1 MKTTFITPLLV
12 CSLSICASAATIVV
26 DNTVDPGDGICGS
39 PGCTL
44 REAITA
50 ANTNPGADI
59 INFNIPGGGVQT
71 ITPTSNLP
79 NITDPVTIDG
89 YTQPGASEN
98 TLAIGN
104 DAVLLIELNGGNSVT
119 TPSIQVSD
127 CTIRGLVINRFIT
140 TGILVGNVANEISN
154 TLIEGNFIGTNAAGT
169 TDLGNAGYGVILNN
183 ASNNVVGGTTPAA
196 RNLISG
202 NGLTGVYMITGTGNV
217 VAGNYIGTNAD
228 GIAALPNDE
237 NGVQMFSDASGDTV
251 GGELPGAGNLISGN
265 GQHGINITDG
275 GGGVS
280 GGNNIIDGNLIGTD
294 ATGTAALGNIQNG
307 IEIENSPDNTIGSI
321 EIGARNVISGN
332 DSGVQIDGAT
342 ASGNLVLGNFIGTN
356 AAGDAEL
363 GNDQNG
369 VVIVDAPDTIIGGE
383 AAGAGNV
390 ISGNGFGIQIVGAE
404 AVGTQVQGN
413 LIGTAATG
421 TVPLSNSA
429 IGVYIF
435 NGSGDTRLAAWP
447 GLEISLPSMGVR
459 A

>member
-1 MKTTFITPLLV
+1 VQHGT
-12 CSLSICASAATIVV
+12 
-26 DNTVDPGDGICGS
+26 
-39 PGCTL
+39 
-44 REAITA
+44 TA
-50 ANTNPGADI
+50 A
-59 INFNIPGGGVQT
+59 
-71 ITPTSNLP
+71 
-79 NITDPVTIDG
+79 
-89 YTQPGASEN
+89 
-98 TLAIGN
+98 
-104 DAVLLIELNGGNSVT
+104 
-119 TPSIQVSD
+119 
-127 CTIRGLVINRFIT
+127 
-140 TGILVGNVANEISN
+140 
-154 TLIEGNFIGTNAAGT
+154 
-169 TDLGNAGYGVILNN
+169 
-183 ASNNVVGGTTPAA
+183 
-196 RNLISG
+196 
-202 NGLTGVYMITGTGNV
+202 
-217 VAGNYIGTNAD
+217 
-228 GIAALPNDE
+228 
-237 NGVQMFSDASGDTV
+237 
-251 GGELPGAGNLISGN
+251 
-265 GQHGINITDG
+265 
-275 GGGVS
+275 
-280 GGNNIIDGNLIGTD
+280 
-294 ATGTAALGNIQNG
+294 
-307 IEIENSPDNTIGSI
+307 
-321 EIGARNVISGN
+321 ARNVISGN